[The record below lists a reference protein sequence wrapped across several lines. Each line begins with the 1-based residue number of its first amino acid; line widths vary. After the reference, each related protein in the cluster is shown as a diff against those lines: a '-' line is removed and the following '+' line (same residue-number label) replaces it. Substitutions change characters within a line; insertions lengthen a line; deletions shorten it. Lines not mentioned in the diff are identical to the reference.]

1 MNLET
6 RRLLLRPFA
15 DGDAGDLYEYA
26 RDPRVGPPEVWPPD
40 TAQI

>member
-15 DGDAGDLYEYA
+15 DGDAGD
-26 RDPRVGPPEVWPPD
+26 RDPRVGLPAGWSPD